1 MKSDVEKAV
10 EKQVWEEIDDRLG
23 RLRCSVAWDV
33 ETVYRLFP
41 ELDPGNPDDQVVARD
56 LFHQIA
62 DNPTFLIRKRF
73 RKNYPLLFG
82 AVVLSIV
89 QRLKIE
95 SELSL

>member
-1 MKSDVEKAV
+1 MKKEIEKAV

-23 RLRCSVAWDV
+23 RLRCSVAWNIQ
-33 ETVYRLFP
+33 TVYRLFP
-41 ELDPGNPDDQVVARD
+41 ELNPGSPDDQEVARD

-89 QRLKIE
+89 KRLKIE
-95 SELSL
+95 SEITL